1 VAASTDD
8 MLRALADGTRRDIL
22 RLVWTRER
30 ASGEI
35 AARFAVTRQAVSQ
48 HLGILLGCGL
58 VSVRAEGTR
67 RLYRANR
74 RPLEQL
80 RAEFD
85 SFWDESLDRLSSAA
99 EQLERESSTRDR

>member
-1 VAASTDD
+1 
-8 MLRALADGTRRDIL
+8 MLHALADPTRRDIL
-22 RLVWTRER
+22 RLVWSRER
-30 ASGEI
+30 AAGEI

-48 HLGILLGCGL
+48 HLGVLLGCGL

-74 RPLEQL
+74 RPLERL

-85 SFWDESLDRLSSAA
+85 VFWDDSLGRLGAA
-99 EQLERESSTRDR
+99 AQQLEREAGGHDR

>member
-8 MLRALADGTRRDIL
+8 MLHALADGTRRDIL
-22 RLVWTRER
+22 RLVWTHER

-48 HLGILLGCGL
+48 HLGVLLGCGL

-67 RLYRANR
+67 RLYRANH

-85 SFWDESLDRLSSAA
+85 LFWDDSLDRLSSAA
-99 EQLERESSTRDR
+99 QELERESSTRG

>member
-1 VAASTDD
+1 MAASTDD
-8 MLRALADGTRRDIL
+8 MLHALADGTRRDIL
-22 RLVWTRER
+22 RLVWTHER

-48 HLGILLGCGL
+48 HLGVLLGCGL
-58 VSVRAEGTR
+58 VCVRAEGTR

-74 RPLEQL
+74 RPIEQL

-85 SFWDESLDRLSSAA
+85 LFWDDSLDRLSSAA
-99 EQLERESSTRDR
+99 QTLERESSTRG

>member
-1 VAASTDD
+1 MSVSTDEI
-8 MLRALADGTRRDIL
+8 LRALADGTRRDIL
-22 RLVWTRER
+22 RLVWTHER

-35 AARFAVTRQAVSQ
+35 AARFAFTRQAVSQ
-48 HLGILLGCGL
+48 HLGVMLGCGL

-74 RPLEQL
+74 RPIEQL

-85 SFWDESLDRLSSAA
+85 LFWDESLDRLSSAA
-99 EQLERESSTRDR
+99 QELERESSNRGR